1 MEFDYKAAGFWLDVV
16 QWISIAAVAVW
27 GYLRS
32 KDSDNAK
39 AVAALATNLTAFQ
52 SSTSAQI
59 TELGTRQTRV
69 EQRLEHMP
77 TQEDQ
82 AAMQAEVSK
91 LGADVNGMKHL
102 LERVEHQTNLIHD
115 HLLNKR

>member
-1 MEFDYKAAGFWLDVV
+1 MEFDYKAAGFWFDVL
-16 QWISIAAVAVW
+16 QWLSIAVVAVW

-39 AVAALATNLTAFQ
+39 AVAALAANLATFQTA
-52 SSTSAQI
+52 TSAQI
-59 TELGTRQTRV
+59 TDLGTRQTRV
-69 EQRLEHMP
+69 EERLEHMP
-77 TQEDQ
+77 TQDDQ
-82 AAMQAEVSK
+82 AEIQAAVSK
-91 LGADVNGMKHL
+91 LDADVHGMKQL